1 MKMFLKCLAVIFVSG
16 AALFVAAPAADAANV
31 GSNKI
36 VPLTQWKCTLCGLN
50 FYTFAPE
57 DVSGSGYN
65 EHKDGNYQ
73 QKNWVVF
80 ASGGQPI
87 PKCGKDASSNG
98 GHFFDK
104 NTVVRNVSPKETY
117 DLAKDKKL
125 VVLKSR
131 GSSLS
136 VRIRTWENPF
146 TKQKGYCFDNDGMD
160 MAAPIDPTAASNVYR
175 MTTGERIA
183 DMNALGS
190 GDRRLKF
197 NMIYYTS
204 SQETLRGIDLSEKA
218 GYLWFSN

>member
-1 MKMFLKCLAVIFVSG
+1 MKRLFRSLVAISLG
-16 AALFVAAPAADAANV
+16 LTLFVPVSAAGAANV

-36 VPLTQWKCTLCGLN
+36 VPVTQWKCTLCGLH

-57 DVSGSGYN
+57 DVSGSGYYEN
-65 EHKDGNYQ
+65 KDGVYQ

-87 PKCGKDASSNG
+87 PKCGKGAHSHG
-98 GHFFDK
+98 GHDFDK
-104 NTVVRNVSPKETY
+104 NTVVRNISPKEVF
-117 DLAKDKKL
+117 DLVKEKKL
-125 VVLKSR
+125 VVLKAR
-131 GSSLS
+131 GSSLN

-146 TKQKGYCFDNDGMD
+146 SKQKGYCFEGDGMD
-160 MAAPIDPTAASNVYR
+160 MAAPIDPTAASNVFR

-190 GDRRLKF
+190 GGRRLKF
-197 NMIYYTS
+197 NMIYYTN